1 MIRRPAKNP
10 PQRSGGGGPREAW
23 WRERGT
29 SGARAPSV
37 GCAATSPVNG
47 GGYWKALAACLLAVA
62 IAAPATAQT
71 LRIGLREDPDVLDP
85 TLGSSYVGRIVYT
98 AMCDKLFDIDAKLAI
113 VPQLATGYEW
123 TDPTHLVLH
132 LRQNVT
138 FQNGEKFDADAVK
151 YKLNR
156 DLTIKGSMR
165 AGEISAIKDIVVR
178 DPATVE
184 LVLKAP
190 SAGLLA
196 QLTDRAGIMI
206 APKAAEA
213 AGDQFGLHPVCAG
226 PFAFDSRVAQDRIVL
241 KRFPGYWNAANIH
254 FDEVDYLPQPNS
266 SVRLANLQAGA
277 VDLVEYIVPTDVE
290 AVRRDPKLTLAIGD
304 ALTYQ
309 GITINTGNGP
319 GAHTP
324 IGDQALIR
332 QAFELSIDR
341 KALID
346 VVYDGLYTP
355 TVQANPPSSPYY
367 FADIQPPAR
376 NVDKARALLK
386 QSGATLPVKITLV
399 APNNPDLQ
407 QVGEVIQ
414 SMAGEA
420 GFEVTLRSMEFA
432 SSLQAGYRGDF
443 QAYNIAWSGRIDP
456 DGNLWPFLHTG
467 GTFNYGHYDSPA
479 MDDLLD
485 RARLTTNMDERKAL
499 YRQVVE
505 LERRDL
511 PLIYLWTPKNVV
523 GMRKQVTGF
532 VQVPDG
538 LIRLTGVSL
547 AP

>member
-1 MIRRPAKNP
+1 MM
-10 PQRSGGGGPREAW
+10 RSSLSRL
-23 WRERGT
+23 RERAGV
-29 SGARAPSV
+29 RAAF
-37 GCAATSPVNG
+37 AAI
-47 GGYWKALAACLLAVA
+47 LLALSL
-62 IAAPATAQT
+62 PATAQT

-85 TLGSSYVGRIVYT
+85 TLGSSYVGRIVYA
-98 AMCDKLFDIDAKLAI
+98 AMCDKLFDIDANLAI

-132 LRQNVT
+132 LRQGVT
-138 FQNGEKFDADAVK
+138 FQDGEPFDAEAVK

-226 PFAFDSRVAQDRIVL
+226 PFAFESRVAQDRIVL

-290 AVRRDPKLTLAIGD
+290 AVRRDPKLALAIGD

-332 QAFELSIDR
+332 HAFELSIDR

-346 VVYDGLYTP
+346 AVL
-355 TVQANPPSSPYY
+355 
-367 FADIQPPAR
+367 FRRHPAAGPR
-376 NVDKARALLK
+376 CGQGTRTAEAGRRDA
-386 QSGATLPVKITLV
+386 
-399 APNNPDLQ
+399 
-407 QVGEVIQ
+407 
-414 SMAGEA
+414 AGEDHARGAQQPRPAA
-420 GFEVTLRSMEFA
+420 GR
-432 SSLQAGYRGDF
+432 RGDPVHGGRGRVRGD
-443 QAYNIAWSGRIDP
+443 AALDGIRLVLAGRLSGRFPGLQHRLVGP
-456 DGNLWPFLHTG
+456 DRPGRQFVAVPAHRRHLQLRPLRRPGDGRPAGPRPADHQHGRAQGAVPAGRGVGTARSAADLSLDAEERGGHAQTG
-467 GTFNYGHYDSPA
+467 DRVRAGTGRPDSA
-479 MDDLLD
+479 D
-485 RARLTTNMDERKAL
+485 RCVIGALSRNGSLRGTTPK
-499 YRQVVE
+499 
-505 LERRDL
+505 RRVGSQPTTLL
-511 PLIYLWTPKNVV
+511 PL
-523 GMRKQVTGF
+523 TG
-532 VQVPDG
+532 
-538 LIRLTGVSL
+538 
-547 AP
+547 